1 MKTYKYELQKGSKHI
16 LCPICQK
23 KTFKPYVHT
32 GTNNVVDS
40 MLYGRCERV
49 NACAYIRYPT
59 NDNDDGDDRSNY
71 EAPKVAY
78 RPPIPDFI
86 NPDLVR
92 STFKNFDE
100 NIFFQYLSKTFDLET
115 ARLLQKK
122 YNIGTAKFGGTIFW
136 QKDRDGKFR
145 TGKVFYYQKNGKRDK
160 KKGSWYL
167 HNQVKKNFSLVQV
180 FFGEHLVAENPDKP
194 IALCES
200 EKTAIMMSIFDPK
213 YTWIASGGSNMLNIQ
228 RLMRLSR
235 LDFVSPDQGQFE
247 LWEKQTAF
255 FKGRQMDTRVEQ
267 AFRNG
272 IVEKGDDI
280 LDLYLREKE
289 REKQLAI

>member
-23 KTFKPYVHT
+23 KTFKPYVHA

-40 MLYGRCERV
+40 MRFGRCERV
-49 NACAYIRYPT
+49 NACSYIRYPT
-59 NDNDDGDDRSNY
+59 SDDGGDWTDY

-78 RPPIPDFI
+78 KPPVPDFI
-86 NPDLVR
+86 SPDLVR
-92 STFKNFDE
+92 STFRDYNKNV
-100 NIFFQYLSKTFDLET
+100 FFQYLIKTFDLET
-115 ARLLQKK
+115 ARSLQKK

-145 TGKVFYYQKNGKRDK
+145 TGKVFYYQRNGKRDK
-160 KKGSWYL
+160 QKGSWYL
-167 HNQVKKNFSLVQV
+167 HNQVKKGFSLVQV
-180 FFGEHLVAENPDKP
+180 FFGEHLIGENPDKP

-200 EKTAIMMSIFDPK
+200 EKTAILMSILEPK
-213 YTWIASGGSNMLNIQ
+213 YTWLAAGGSNMLNVQ

-235 LDFVSPDQGQFE
+235 LDLVSPDEGQFE

-255 FKGRQMDTRVEQ
+255 FKEREMDVRVEQ
-267 AFRNG
+267 AFRDG

-280 LDLYLREKE
+280 LELNLRK
-289 REKQLAI
+289 KH

>member
-1 MKTYKYELQKGSKHI
+1 MKKYKYELQKGSKHI

-23 KTFKPYVHT
+23 KTFKPYVHA

-49 NACAYIRYPT
+49 NSCAYIRYP
-59 NDNDDGDDRSNY
+59 DNDDSEWQDY
-71 EAPKVAY
+71 EPTKQPY
-78 RPPIPDFI
+78 KPPVPDFI
-86 NPDLVR
+86 NPELVR
-92 STFKNFDE
+92 STFRDFNKNV
-100 NIFFQYLSKTFDLET
+100 FFQYLSKTFDMET
-115 ARLLQKK
+115 ARVLQKK
-122 YNIGTAKFGGTIFW
+122 YNIGTAKYGGTIFW
-136 QKDRDGKFR
+136 QKDKDGKFR
-145 TGKVFYYQKNGKRDK
+145 TGKVFYYQRNGKRDK

-194 IALCES
+194 VALCES
-200 EKTAIMMSIFDPK
+200 EKTAILMSILAPK

-255 FKGRQMDTRVEQ
+255 LKGREMDTRVEK
-267 AFRNG
+267 AFRSG

-280 LDLYLREKE
+280 LDLYLSEK
-289 REKQLAI
+289 EKQLAI

>member
-1 MKTYKYELQKGSKHI
+1 MKKYKYELQKGSKHI

-23 KTFKPYVHT
+23 KTFKPYVHA

-59 NDNDDGDDRSNY
+59 SDNDNGDDWANY

-78 RPPIPDFI
+78 RPPVPDFI
-86 NPDLVR
+86 NPDLAR
-92 STFKNFDE
+92 STFKNFNE
-100 NIFFQYLSKTFDLET
+100 NIFFQYLSKIFDLET
-115 ARLLQKK
+115 ARALQVK
-122 YNIGTAKFGGTIFW
+122 YNIGTAKNGGTIFW
-136 QKDRDGKFR
+136 QKDRAGKFR

-160 KKGSWYL
+160 NKGSWYL

-180 FFGEHLVAENPDKP
+180 FFGEHLIGENPDKP
-194 IALCES
+194 VALCES
-200 EKTAIMMSIFDPK
+200 EKTAILMSILAPK

-255 FKGRQMDTRVEQ
+255 LKGREMDTRVEK
-267 AFRNG
+267 AFRSG
-272 IVEKGDDI
+272 VVEKGDDI
-280 LDLYLREKE
+280 LDLYLNEK
-289 REKQLAI
+289 LLTT